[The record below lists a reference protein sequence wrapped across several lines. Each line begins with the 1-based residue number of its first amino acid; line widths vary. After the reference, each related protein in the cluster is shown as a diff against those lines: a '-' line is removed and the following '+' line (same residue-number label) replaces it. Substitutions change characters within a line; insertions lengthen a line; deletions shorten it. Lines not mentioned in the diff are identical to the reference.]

1 VRICPCLPLRAP
13 GRLVVLL
20 LRTDRPAARARALV
34 AARARTEA
42 QPKWLAMAYPDV
54 PFTLG
59 ADAGEQEQDEEKWT
73 EMGLGVEFQL

>member
-1 VRICPCLPLRAP
+1 MRATTSTVRICPCLPLRAP

-42 QPKWLAMAYPDV
+42 QPNWLAMA
-54 PFTLG
+54 
-59 ADAGEQEQDEEKWT
+59 
-73 EMGLGVEFQL
+73 